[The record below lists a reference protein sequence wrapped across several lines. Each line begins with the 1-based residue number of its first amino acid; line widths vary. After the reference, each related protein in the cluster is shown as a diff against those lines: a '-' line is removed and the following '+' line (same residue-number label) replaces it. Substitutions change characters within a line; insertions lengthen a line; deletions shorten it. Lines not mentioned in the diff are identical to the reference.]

1 MNGRKSKLCR
11 RLGKEMAL
19 EWLKTLVSEEE
30 AKQKNISNFM
40 PLMPKQT
47 HIMNE
52 GQMRLMPNS
61 IKWFYKRVKEY
72 GVNEIK
78 DRKLRITTA

>member
-1 MNGRKSKLCR
+1 
-11 RLGKEMAL
+11 
-19 EWLKTLVSEEE
+19 
-30 AKQKNISNFM
+30 
-40 PLMPKQT
+40 MPKQT

>member
-1 MNGRKSKLCR
+1 
-11 RLGKEMAL
+11 MAL
-19 EWLKTLVSEEE
+19 EWLKTLVSKEE
-30 AKQKNISNFM
+30 AEQINSNNFIS
-40 PLMPKQT
+40 LMPKQT

-72 GVNEIK
+72 GVNEIEN
-78 DRKLRITTA
+78 RKSRIT

>member
-30 AKQKNISNFM
+30 AKQINISNFM

-47 HIMNE
+47 QIMNE